1 MMDCDT
7 YYFDDDGSIPN
18 NAELPFLLYSGA
30 LDRGQCN
37 PATVKEMLNNNGW
50 TGAWINGI
58 YSYHHYHST
67 AHEVL
72 VVTGGSATV
81 KFGGEQGE
89 ELQVKQGDAVIIP
102 AGVGHCNINSSM
114 GFQVVGAYPGGQSWD
129 LCKGKPGER
138 PGVLENIKSVPLPQT
153 DPITGEREPL
163 LKYWTT
169 D

>member
-1 MMDCDT
+1 MKCDT
-7 YYFDDDGSIPN
+7 YFFEDDGSIPN
-18 NAELPFLLYSGA
+18 NPKLPFLVYSGA
-30 LDRGQCN
+30 LSRRQAS
-37 PATVKEMLNNNGW
+37 PATAMKLLNDNGW
-50 TGAWINGI
+50 SGAWINGI

-89 ELQVKQGDAVIIP
+89 ELQIKQGDAVVIP

-114 GFQVVGAYPGGQSWD
+114 GFQVVGAYPNGQRWD
-129 LCKGKPGER
+129 LCKGTSGER
-138 PGVLENIKSVPLPQT
+138 PQVLEIIKSVPLPEA
-153 DPITGEREPL
+153 DPITGEHEPL
-163 LKYWTT
+163 LNHWAA